1 MRVMVRCVLGVKM
14 LSQVA
19 LEVSGRA
26 ARLTLPSV
34 LGKVIEH
41 PRGGPTEGILSPV
54 PMIAVVP
61 CRSRLCQGF
70 LFVKIL
76 WVLEGA

>member
-1 MRVMVRCVLGVKM
+1 MGVVMGCVLDVKM

-19 LEVSGRA
+19 LEVLGRA

-41 PRGGPTEGILSPV
+41 PPGGPAEGILSPV

-61 CRSRLCQGF
+61 CRTRLC
-70 LFVKIL
+70 
-76 WVLEGA
+76 

>member
-1 MRVMVRCVLGVKM
+1 MGVVMGCVLDVKM

-19 LEVSGRA
+19 LEVFGRA

-34 LGKVIEH
+34 LGNVIEH
-41 PRGGPTEGILSPV
+41 PQGGPAEGILSLV

-61 CRSRLCQGF
+61 CRNRLCQGF
-70 LFVKIL
+70 PFVKIR
-76 WVLEGA
+76 WALEGV